1 MFQTISWAVFVII
14 FLGMLMHIAVDLVGG
29 EFKNKNNSKFGKFR
43 WCGWREDLS
52 CFSKLKR
59 VVLIISVVCL
69 MVMSFTAFSGRLAAD
84 KLMTGYVLM
93 IHVGTAPVFILC
105 LLFLIV
111 SWGYQC
117 RLTDTEWE
125 EFLERLQFKTT
136 DSKGS
141 MLLIKLTFWLTM
153 LLSVPVSLSML
164 VSMFTFFGTHSQEV
178 LFNIHQ
184 YTSLALLSSAVVHI
198 YLLIRNQYK

>member
-1 MFQTISWAVFVII
+1 
-14 FLGMLMHIAVDLVGG
+14 MHIAVDLVGDD
-29 EFKNKNNSKFGKFR
+29 FKNKNNSKFGKFR
-43 WCGWREDLS
+43 WCSWHEDLS

-117 RLTDTEWE
+117 RLTDAEWE

-136 DSKGS
+136 DSNGS

-164 VSMFTFFGTHSQEV
+164 ASMFTFFGTHSQEV